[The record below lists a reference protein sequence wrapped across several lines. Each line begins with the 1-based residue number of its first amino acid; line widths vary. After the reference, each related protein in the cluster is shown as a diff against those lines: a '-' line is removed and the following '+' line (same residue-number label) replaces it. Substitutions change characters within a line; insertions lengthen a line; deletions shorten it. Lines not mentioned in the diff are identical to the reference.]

1 MIAFVRGRV
10 QSRGPGWVELDV
22 GGIGFHLALSARAIQ
37 TLPATGEEALIV
49 TEFLM
54 REDGVLLF
62 GFADAGEREAFRSL
76 LSVATVGPKTAL
88 AVLSAF
94 TLPALAAAVQREDVA
109 ALSCVPG
116 VGKKTA
122 QRICLELRDRLGQ
135 AEEPTDGGAG
145 AVGEA
150 MAALTSL
157 GYTAAEASEAIAGLG
172 GTAGEG
178 TAELVR
184 AALRRLN
191 ARGGRG

>member
-10 QSRGPGWVELDV
+10 QSRGSGWVELDV
-22 GGIGFHLALSARAIQ
+22 DGIGFHLTLSARAAQ
-37 TLPATGEEALIV
+37 GLPAPGEEVSIV
-49 TEFLM
+49 TEFLV
-54 REDGVLLF
+54 REDGVVLF

-94 TLPALAAAVQREDVA
+94 TLPALVSAVRREDVT

-122 QRICLELRDRLGQ
+122 QRICLELRDRMEQ
-135 AEEPTDGGAG
+135 TMEPSSVGDG
-145 AVGEA
+145 VTGEA
-150 MAALTSL
+150 LAALISL
-157 GYTAAEASEAIAGLG
+157 GYSTAEASEAMAGLD
-172 GTAGEG
+172 GTAEG
-178 TAELVR
+178 AAELVR

-191 ARGGRG
+191 GQSGRG